1 MSLLLSASL
10 HEELR
15 FVREVLAAVEEEE
28 EEVEM
33 VKVLLSLSLSSFSLS
48 VRGWYCGLLSRCWWT
63 SNAGFCSSG

>member
-28 EEVEM
+28 EVEI

-48 VRGWYCGLLSRCWWT
+48 VRGWYCGLLSRCWWM